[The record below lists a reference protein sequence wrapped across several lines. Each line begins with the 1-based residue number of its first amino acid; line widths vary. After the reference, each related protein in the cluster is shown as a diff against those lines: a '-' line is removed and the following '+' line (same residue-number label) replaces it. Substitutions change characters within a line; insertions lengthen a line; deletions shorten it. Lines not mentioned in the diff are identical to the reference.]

1 MHSPIAMKGNNI
13 FYIDNNQ
20 EDLQLCATLVD
31 DIYKN
36 LREAEVIDS
45 CRCHCSFTT
54 FVLIQHEEIS
64 GVCLPPVMSSPK
76 N

>member
-1 MHSPIAMKGNNI
+1 
-13 FYIDNNQ
+13 
-20 EDLQLCATLVD
+20 LCATLVD